1 MYPLYYVLFSIFS
14 IKQISGIIE
23 HKNFLLY
30 KQIFPWRSF
39 PWTHTPPT
47 YNFDSDDKSTSVI
60 LRF

>member
-1 MYPLYYVLFSIFS
+1 MYYFQFFLLNKFQASLG
-14 IKQISGIIE
+14 IKI
-23 HKNFLLY
+23 FLLY